1 MKIRSMTATF
11 GKLDHARLELG
22 DGLNLIYAPNEGG
35 KSTWAAFWKAML
47 YGIDTRDRDK
57 KGYLADKNRY
67 QPWSGAPMEGT
78 MDLEWQDRDIT
89 LRRGPKGSAPFGAF
103 SAVYTGTEEAVPG
116 LTAANCGEL
125 LTGVG
130 REVFERSAF
139 IGSGGDL
146 AVTAA
151 PELERR
157 IAALVSSGE
166 EDVSYSQTEKTLR
179 GWLNRRRHNK
189 TGLIP
194 RLEEAGRTLVANVP
208 VYVTQIEKWWGGV
221 IAFAA
226 GHGITL
232 PELSMNVDNAT
243 KVITDFLTN
252 NGDNV
257 VNTTIDITTSI
268 LGALVNFLL
277 ALVFSVYLLAQKET
291 LMAQA
296 KRLLLAAIPKK
307 SAGRTMHILS
317 LTNNAFSS
325 FVTGQV
331 TEAFILGT
339 LCCLGMLILRL
350 PYALPVS
357 VIISFTSLIPIFGA
371 WIGAA
376 TGAFLIVFVSPI
388 KALTFL
394 IFLLILQQVE
404 GNLIYPRVVGKSVG
418 LPGLWV
424 LAAVTIG
431 GGAFGVVG
439 MLLGVPVC
447 SVVYALVQDFIR
459 SRSAEESRDQVGE
472 PDPSHPAEPPEE
484 K

>member
-1 MKIRSMTATF
+1 MELNKKNGQRILLLVACCVILYWALNNLSTL
-11 GKLDHARLELG
+11 GKVLDSFLSLLSPLLWGICIAYVVNLLLKAIERLW
-22 DGLNLIYAPNEGG
+22 D
-35 KSTWAAFWKAML
+35 KA
-47 YGIDTRDRDK
+47 
-57 KGYLADKNRY
+57 
-67 QPWSGAPMEGT
+67 
-78 MDLEWQDRDIT
+78 LE
-89 LRRGPKGSAPFGAF
+89 K
-103 SAVYTGTEEAVPG
+103 
-116 LTAANCGEL
+116 
-125 LTGVG
+125 
-130 REVFERSAF
+130 
-139 IGSGGDL
+139 
-146 AVTAA
+146 A
-151 PELERR
+151 PELWRVKLKR
-157 IAALVSSGE
+157 PICLALTMLLFLGIIFAIIFI
-166 EDVSYSQTEKTLR
+166 
-179 GWLNRRRHNK
+179 
-189 TGLIP
+189 LIP
-194 RLEEAGRTLVANVP
+194 RLEEAGSTLVANVP
-208 VYVTQIEKWWGGV
+208 VYVAQIETWWDGV

-226 GHGITL
+226 EHGITL

-243 KVITDFLTN
+243 KVVTDFLTN

-257 VNTTIDITTSI
+257 VNTTINITTSI

-296 KRLLLAAIPKK
+296 RRLLLAAIPKK
-307 SAGRTMHILS
+307 AGKRTMHILS

-404 GNLIYPRVVGKSVG
+404 GNLIYPKVVGKSVG

-431 GGAFGVVG
+431 GGAFGVMG

-459 SRSAEESRDQVGE
+459 SRPAEETGDRAGE
-472 PDPSHPAEPPEE
+472 PDPTLPAEPPEE